1 MFIDPTGNHILI
13 VSVSGDLYY
22 LHSSKSKVVAL
33 KRFSGYTIESVAW
46 NRQEG
51 NEQSTGVDV
60 VVCCDSRAFSWEPVT
75 GRSSRVRWTRKR
87 ST

>member
-46 NRQEG
+46 NRMEG
-51 NEQSTGVDV
+51 TEQSTGVDV
-60 VVCCDSRAFSWEPVT
+60 VCDVHSRAFCWARAT
-75 GRSSRVRWTRKR
+75 GRS
-87 ST
+87 

>member
-51 NEQSTGVDV
+51 NEQCTGVDV
-60 VVCCDSRAFSWEPVT
+60 VHACESRAFSWVPAT
-75 GRSSRVRWTRKR
+75 GRS
-87 ST
+87 

>member
-1 MFIDPTGNHILI
+1 MNKVFIDPTGNHILI

-33 KRFSGYTIESVAW
+33 KRFSGYTIESVGW

-51 NEQSTGVDV
+51 TEQCTGVGVAGD
-60 VVCCDSRAFSWEPVT
+60 CDCRAFCWARAT
-75 GRSSRVRWTRKR
+75 GRF
-87 ST
+87 